1 MHIYLKII
9 MILILTAMGQAPP
22 VTSMAAE
29 GPRLDWNTTARS
41 YGPSFSVDPSHIEQD
56 AEVDSAVINPF
67 RKAIIGAE
75 VPGIIS
81 AMNFEEG
88 DYVKK
93 GQVVVEISKKRYQA
107 IASRAK
113 KRLEASERAL
123 ERAEKD
129 ADIKR
134 KLLKKG
140 AITQQE
146 LIQAESAVEIAEA
159 ETAEVSQ
166 ALNLAVMDVRAC
178 SVRAPFSGYINKR
191 FKHNYEPV
199 GRLEKIFEIVDTS
212 KVYAVAN
219 VPEHSLALYK
229 KDQKVKFKPS
239 AGSEAI
245 EGKIRKVGKS
255 LDPSSK
261 TKKVYAL
268 IPNKNSLLE
277 IGMSGA
283 LQVKK

>member
-1 MHIYLKII
+1 MSIYSKILPI
-9 MILILTAMGQAPP
+9 TLIIAGLCLPVVSTAE
-22 VTSMAAE
+22 E
-29 GPRLDWNTTARS
+29 GPRSDWNTTARS
-41 YGPSFSVDPSHIEQD
+41 YGPSFSVNPSGIEQS

-67 RKAIIGAE
+67 RKAVIGAE

-81 AMNFEEG
+81 AVNFEEG
-88 DYVKK
+88 DYVRN

-113 KRLEASERAL
+113 KRLEASQKAL

-146 LIQAESAVEIAEA
+146 MIQAESAVEIAKA

-166 ALNLAVMDVRAC
+166 ALNLAEMDVRAC
-178 SVRAPFSGYINKR
+178 SVRAPFSGYINQS

-219 VPEHSLALYK
+219 VPEHAL
-229 KDQKVKFKPS
+229 QLFKRDRIVNFTPS
-239 AGSEAI
+239 VGAEPI
-245 EGKIRKVGKS
+245 PGKIRKLGKS

-268 IPNKNSLLE
+268 IINKNSQLE
-277 IGMSGA
+277 IGMSGS
-283 LQVKK
+283 LQVIK